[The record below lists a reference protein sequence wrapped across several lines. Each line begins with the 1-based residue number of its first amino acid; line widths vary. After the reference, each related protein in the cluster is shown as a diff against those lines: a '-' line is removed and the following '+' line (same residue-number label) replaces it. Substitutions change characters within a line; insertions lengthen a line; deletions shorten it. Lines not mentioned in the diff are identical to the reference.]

1 MLETHMDPSPKVVV
15 NYDFRFGIRLGLR
28 DLAAGCP
35 FHPPR
40 AEIQRPRCHVRFVP
54 QEETS
59 HAWLDYACVATV
71 KVLRDVL
78 TSADRDK
85 RKLLKIAGG

>member
-1 MLETHMDPSPKVVV
+1 MKRLSFVVDQESALGQTEKNSVRHMSSALPSNSDIPQC
-15 NYDFRFGIRLGLR
+15 DRG
-28 DLAAGCP
+28 
-35 FHPPR
+35 
-40 AEIQRPRCHVRFVP
+40 

-78 TSADRDK
+78 TRADRDK
-85 RKLLKIAGG
+85 RKLLKFAGG

>member
-1 MLETHMDPSPKVVV
+1 MSSGVLQRTDMLDEVGMSQT
-15 NYDFRFGIRLGLR
+15 
-28 DLAAGCP
+28 C
-35 FHPPR
+35 
-40 AEIQRPRCHVRFVP
+40 

-59 HAWLDYACVATV
+59 RAWLDYACVATV

-78 TSADRDK
+78 TSDK

>member
-1 MLETHMDPSPKVVV
+1 MSSGVLLRTDMLDEVGMSQT
-15 NYDFRFGIRLGLR
+15 
-28 DLAAGCP
+28 C
-35 FHPPR
+35 
-40 AEIQRPRCHVRFVP
+40 

-59 HAWLDYACVATV
+59 RAWLDYACVATV

-78 TSADRDK
+78 TSANRDK

>member
-1 MLETHMDPSPKVVV
+1 MGYATARTLIDCQAPLTSEWGVRSAVLTVGRSLPVYL
-15 NYDFRFGIRLGLR
+15 NIRTYSVS
-28 DLAAGCP
+28 AATSQKC
-35 FHPPR
+35 
-40 AEIQRPRCHVRFVP
+40 

-59 HAWLDYACVATV
+59 HTWLDYACVATV

>member
-1 MLETHMDPSPKVVV
+1 MLDEVGMSQT
-15 NYDFRFGIRLGLR
+15 
-28 DLAAGCP
+28 C
-35 FHPPR
+35 
-40 AEIQRPRCHVRFVP
+40 

-78 TSADRDK
+78 TSDK

>member
-1 MLETHMDPSPKVVV
+1 MLDEVGMSQT
-15 NYDFRFGIRLGLR
+15 
-28 DLAAGCP
+28 C
-35 FHPPR
+35 
-40 AEIQRPRCHVRFVP
+40 

-59 HAWLDYACVATV
+59 RAWLDYACVATV

-78 TSADRDK
+78 TSANRDK